1 MKLQLYKVSPDYL
14 RYLHT
19 QDYRVSVKF
28 NNRPFVGVL
37 TMIND
42 IYYVLPLTSQTT
54 EERKRQGKKKRAAAI
69 TTFVKNSAKTEIA
82 NILHNNM
89 IPVTP
94 DELQLLDIDA
104 QSDTYEANEIRYIR
118 KHTNEIIEKARQV
131 YQKRLSNYNEFY
143 VKTCCD
149 FEKLEKAMN
158 VFKSNVDRTDN
169 PVINR

>member
-14 RYLHT
+14 RYLHA

-54 EERKRQGKKKRAAAI
+54 AERKRQGKKKRAAAI

-131 YQKRLSNYNEFY
+131 YQKRLNNYNEFY

-149 FEKLEKAMN
+149 FKKLEKAMN

-169 PVINR
+169 PEINR